1 MAVIG
6 KNLTKERF
14 KVLKELWDNDIKA
27 EILYNENPRMDKQM
41 DYTVNN
47 KIPFMVFIGENELK
61 ENKLKIKCMAN
72 GTEMMIERGKLI
84 EEIKSLK
91 EKPELLKVEGKK

>member
-1 MAVIG
+1 
-6 KNLTKERF
+6 
-14 KVLKELWDNDIKA
+14 
-27 EILYNENPRMDKQM
+27 
-41 DYTVNN
+41 
-47 KIPFMVFIGENELK
+47 
-61 ENKLKIKCMAN
+61 MAN